1 MVFSSL
7 IFLFAY
13 LAITLVLY
21 YAVPFKA
28 RNAVLFVV
36 SLIFYGWGEP
46 KYIVVMLF
54 SILVAYIFG
63 FFVGKY
69 RESAPKKARA
79 YLIVSILLNL
89 SALLFF
95 KYANFFIE
103 NLALIPGLG
112 GLKPIEGLKLPV
124 GISFYTFQIMSYTI
138 DVYRGD
144 ARVQRRIVPFGAY
157 VTLFPQLIAG
167 PIVRYSDVDE
177 QLTNRK
183 ETVDKFASGVQRFC
197 AGLAKKVLL
206 ADTVYVLLGYYHDAF
221 AFEQTVL
228 GAWLIVILYTFQI
241 YFDFSGYSDM
251 AIGLGRML
259 GFEFLENFNYPYISK
274 SITEFWRRWHISLST
289 WFREYVYIPLGGNR
303 RGKLRQYRNIAVV
316 WLLTGFWHG
325 ASWNFLLWGA
335 YFCVLLIVEKLFLYK
350 WLQKAPAVLAH
361 LYTMFFVC
369 ISWLIFYFTDLG
381 EGLTCLKAMF
391 GVGVSSFATPTVVYD
406 LLRYLP
412 LLLICV
418 LAATPLPKR
427 LFDALKNRFVTM
439 RYAQV
444 LLIAGAF
451 LVITAYLV
459 DSTFSP
465 FLYYRF

>member
-177 QLTNRK
+177 QLTNRR

-206 ADTVYVLLGYYHDAF
+206 ADTVYVLLGHYHDAF
-221 AFEQTVL
+221 AFEKTVL